1 MIPANDIFAI
11 LQDYSRRG
19 ANADQLTYTYQNLRN
34 GNKDFTPELEQKIQQ
49 IIYGIDTRER
59 NLAAEIRSWIDEAT
73 GTFSIKDL
81 HADLGITGRVA
92 KKTASENLS
101 RLTKQGLIER
111 TGELRGLFRVVD
123 QVCEKIQILAETS
136 PGLDIR
142 YPFEIEK
149 LVKTYPKNIIVIAGE
164 PNAGKTA
171 FLLNFTFMNM
181 FTNELH
187 YFSSEMG
194 PEEFSAR
201 IKKFELSP
209 KTWEAC
215 NFWDR
220 AGDFHDVIRPDA
232 INVIDF
238 LEIHEDF
245 WKVGALLKKIYD
257 RLDKG
262 IAIIALQKN
271 PQKKDRD
278 GNTSN
283 DLGLGGG
290 RGLEKPR
297 IYLTMGHRDGDH
309 VIRIAKGKNW
319 ADELSNPN
327 GLERTFKLAK
337 GCVFMPLTAWALPE
351 VSAKQGRK

>member
-1 MIPANDIFAI
+1 MIPASDIISI

-19 ANADQLTYTYQNLRN
+19 ANADQLTYAYHHLRN
-34 GNKDFTPELEQKIQQ
+34 GNEDFTPELEQKIQQ

-59 NLAAEIRSWIDEAT
+59 NLAAEIRSWIEEAT
-73 GTFSIKDL
+73 GTFSTKDL
-81 HADLGITGRVA
+81 FADLGITGRVA
-92 KKTASENLS
+92 KKTTSENLS

-111 TGELRGLFRVVD
+111 AGETRGFFRIVD
-123 QVCEKIQILAETS
+123 QVCEKIQIIAAPS

-142 YPFEIEK
+142 YPFEIER
-149 LVKTYPKNIIVIAGE
+149 LIKTYQKNIIVLAGE

-171 FLLNFTFMNM
+171 FLLNFAFMNM
-181 FTNELH
+181 FAHELH

-201 IKKFELSP
+201 IKKFELSAA
-209 KTWEAC
+209 TWVAC

-257 RLDKG
+257 RLNKG

-297 IYLTMGHRDGDH
+297 LYLTMGYRDGEH
-309 VIRIAKGKNW
+309 LIRIAKGKNW
-319 ADELSNPN
+319 ADELVNPN
-327 GLERTFKLAK
+327 GFERRFKLAR
-337 GCVFMPLTAWALPE
+337 GCVFIPLSDWAPPE
-351 VSAKQGRK
+351 VPAKSGRR